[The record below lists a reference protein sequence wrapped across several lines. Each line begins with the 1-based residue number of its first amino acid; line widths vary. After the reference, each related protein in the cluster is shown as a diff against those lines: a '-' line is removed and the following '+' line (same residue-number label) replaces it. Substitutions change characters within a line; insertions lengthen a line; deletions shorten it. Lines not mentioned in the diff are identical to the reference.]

1 MFSTLGPLFKTMFR
15 QAEHADARLE
25 IRRDEKRDGRKSAEF
40 EDKEEDGGLWEDS
53 TDVSVSALKM
63 FLQNFASGKT
73 QAVAGQTEKQ
83 ENQLASPPSPAPAA
97 APGTPANTMTA
108 RAIGA
113 YQHAAPKSAITPPPA
128 AQKPQSD
135 ADLMSG
141 EDMRII
147 YQLMSD
153 LDDISARGIE
163 TLHIQ
168 KAPTFL
174 ESLTNAVNAVKNSI

>member
-1 MFSTLGPLFKTMFR
+1 MFSTVGTLFKTMFR

-25 IRRDEKRDGRKSAEF
+25 IRRDEKRDGRKSPEF

-73 QAVAGQTEKQ
+73 QAVSGQIEKQ
-83 ENQLASPPSPAPAA
+83 ESSLSSPAAPLP
-97 APGTPANTMTA
+97 APGIPANTMTA

-113 YQHAAPKSAITPPPA
+113 YQQVAPKSAMIPPPA
-128 AQKPQSD
+128 APIPQSD
-135 ADLMSG
+135 ADLISG

-153 LDDISARGIE
+153 LDDISARGVE

-168 KAPTFL
+168 KAATFL
-174 ESLTNAVNAVKNSI
+174 ESLTNAVNAVKNSV